1 MDYGNKK
8 TVKMEIKDTIVIA
21 KDFTDDPG
29 AREEKDGLNSGEIF
43 YKELLLPK
51 YLKAVEENYRI
62 LIDLDGV
69 FGYPSSFV
77 SGSFGA
83 LSIKYGSEQ
92 VLKHLRF
99 KSDRRPIRKDKI
111 IFEIN
116 NPERKDK

>member
-1 MDYGNKK
+1 
-8 TVKMEIKDTIVIA
+8 MEIKDKIVIA
-21 KDFTDDPG
+21 KDFHEDPG

-43 YKELLLPK
+43 YNELLQPR
-51 YLKAVEENYRI
+51 YLKAVKGKYII

-92 VLKHLRF
+92 VLKHLTF
-99 KSDRRPIRKDKI
+99 KSERRPIRIDKI
-111 IFEIN
+111 KFEIN

>member
-1 MDYGNKK
+1 
-8 TVKMEIKDTIVIA
+8 MEIKDTIVIA
-21 KDFTDDPG
+21 KDFHEDPG

-51 YLKAVEENYRI
+51 FLKAVKGNYKI
-62 LIDLDGV
+62 LVDLDGV

-83 LSIKYGSEQ
+83 LSIKYGAEK

-99 KSDRRPIRKDKI
+99 KSDRRPIRIDKI
-111 IFEIN
+111 KYEIN
-116 NPERKDK
+116 NPERKN

>member
-1 MDYGNKK
+1 
-8 TVKMEIKDTIVIA
+8 MEIKDRIIIA
-21 KDFTDDPG
+21 KDFHEDPG

-43 YKELLLPK
+43 YNELLLPK
-51 YLKAVEENYRI
+51 FLKAVEKKYLL

-83 LSIKYGSEQ
+83 LSIKYSGNQ
-92 VLKHLRF
+92 VLKHLCF
-99 KSDRRPIRKDKI
+99 KSDRRPIRIDKI
-111 IFEIN
+111 KYEIN